1 MHPFKNAIW
10 TKTDSH
16 FSLCLRKER
25 FFANLNFSVC
35 LTLTIT
41 VRWTIWRL
49 FYEILCRH
57 AKTTMNIGIRKV
69 LEKQH
74 FRNMLNKALS
84 MSKHNRHFS
93 KQDMQRVRGEGTL
106 YCDISSDN
114 LILEVSC
121 ACLGILFN
129 VLWQIFFCEPIP
141 QKSNDNKRI

>member
-1 MHPFKNAIW
+1 MQSEQKQIHISVSVW
-10 TKTDSH
+10 
-16 FSLCLRKER
+16 ER
-25 FFANLNFSVC
+25 RDFFPNLNFSASS
-35 LTLTIT
+35 TLTIT

-49 FYEILCRH
+49 FYEILRRH